1 MRKPTGDKS
10 VLNSLVSACARNE
23 VANEGAGPTGPDVQ
37 LLTPRGPKS
46 GRRFVGP
53 AAAGVCLVLLA
64 TACASFSCRPL
75 SITVAEKEERAR
87 LDTVPRGITS
97 ETGRLEVKRAPEII
111 RDYWVRAEDGTWYR
125 VPLDRFRTAEVGRP
139 LEICR

>member
-1 MRKPTGDKS
+1 M
-10 VLNSLVSACARNE
+10 
-23 VANEGAGPTGPDVQ
+23 
-37 LLTPRGPKS
+37 LTHRAPKS

-53 AAAGVCLVLLA
+53 AAACVWPALLV

-75 SITVAEKEERAR
+75 SITVVQKEERAR
-87 LDTVPRGITS
+87 LDTVSHGVETTS
-97 ETGRLEVKRAPEII
+97 TGRLEVMQVPEIV

-125 VPLDRFRTAEVGRP
+125 VPLDKFRGAEVGGP